1 MENLLKYIK
10 DFNDARDWN
19 QFHTPN
25 NLAKSIVLEAN
36 ELLESFQF
44 KSEIED
50 KNKIQEELADVLAY
64 CLDMCIQLEL
74 DPIDIVYQKYQKN
87 AEKYPVEKVKGSSK
101 KYNEY

>member
-74 DPIDIVYQKYQKN
+74 DPIDIVYRKYQKN